1 MDSRRDWPAR
11 AIAALALILGV
22 RYLVWRVDSTMSA
35 VWLPL
40 TLALFAG
47 ELYALFS
54 LAGFTFTTWR
64 LRPANRIPPA
74 RLPSVD
80 VFVPTYDEDE
90 QVLRSTLIGCAAL
103 DYPNFQ
109 VWLLDDGRRP
119 WVRDLAGELG
129 ARYLTRENN
138 SHAKAGNINAALPR
152 TSGEL
157 ILILDADHVPQPQML
172 QAVIGHFGDERLA
185 YVQTPHEFYNRDS
198 VQHVEDDDHD
208 QSMFF
213 HVVQP
218 GRDHHGAAFWCGSG
232 AVIRRSA
239 LEEVGGLATDTITE
253 DFHTSLRIHRRG
265 WRSRFHDEA
274 LVYGIAPHNLEQFLL
289 QRHRWA
295 AGNLATLRTP
305 DNPMRASDLTL
316 RQRLC
321 YSIGLVEVLTALQRA
336 LLIVVLA
343 VTVGWGRLP
352 LHASAG
358 QFLAEFVPWAVASTL
373 ASLMLSGGR
382 LKLLTAVR
390 FEYYTLPAHLRAVLA
405 LVWPDHKFKVTPK
418 TGVDGGGLSWI
429 RLNIPLAVL
438 VAMLGGALAW
448 RAGVQAEILPGRHL
462 ALPLLAIVSA
472 TALFELARLMVAVLS
487 LTRRRQVRRTY
498 RFPTHLAATLARS
511 GQRVTVTDMSVGG
524 CALQVG
530 APAVRATDVELDV
543 DFGALGVRRFTMTDI
558 RAGRSGDGLRVTGRW
573 SPTSPESRD
582 ALYVALFVLG
592 PPAQVIDEAIVTGG
606 AAQGVAR
613 RLGLARRVEIAA

>member
-1 MDSRRDWPAR
+1 MESRRDWPAR
-11 AIAALALILGV
+11 AIAALALVLGV
-22 RYLVWRVDSTMSA
+22 RYLVWRVDSTMSD

-64 LRPANRIPPA
+64 LRPVGRTPA
-74 RLPSVD
+74 RRLPSVD
-80 VFVPTYDEDE
+80 VFVPTYDEDV

-103 DYPNFQ
+103 DYPDFEIW
-109 VWLLDDGRRP
+109 VLDDGRRP
-119 WVRDLAGELG
+119 WVKDLAGELG
-129 ARYLTRENN
+129 ARYLTRDKNH
-138 SHAKAGNINAALPR
+138 HAKAGNINAALPR

-172 QAVIGHFGDERLA
+172 QVVIGHFEDDRLA

-198 VQHVEDDDHD
+198 VQHVERDDHD

-213 HVVQP
+213 HVIQP
-218 GRDHHGAAFWCGSG
+218 GRDHHGAAFWCGTG

-253 DFHTSLRIHRRG
+253 DFHTSLRIHRSG
-265 WRSRFHDEA
+265 WRSRFHNEA

-295 AGNLATLRTP
+295 AGNLAVLRTADSP
-305 DNPMRASDLTL
+305 LTAAGL
-316 RQRLC
+316 TWRQRLC
-321 YSIGLVEVLTALQRA
+321 YGIGLAEVLTALQRA

-352 LHASAG
+352 VHATASH
-358 QFLAEFVPWAVASTL
+358 FLVEFLPWAVSSTL
-373 ASLMLSGGR
+373 ATMLLSSGR
-382 LKLLTAVR
+382 LRLLTAVR

-418 TGVDGGGLSWI
+418 TGVDGGGLSWL

-438 VAMLGGALAW
+438 VLGLGGALVW
-448 RAGVQAEILPGRHL
+448 RVGVQAGVLPGRHL
-462 ALPLLAIVSA
+462 ATGLLAIVMAS
-472 TALFELARLMVAVLS
+472 ALFELARLMVAVLS
-487 LTRRRQVRRTY
+487 LTRRRQVRLTY
-498 RFPTHLAATLARS
+498 RFPSRLPATIVGS
-511 GQRVTVTDMSVGG
+511 HESVTVTDMSVGG
-524 CALQVG
+524 CAVQVA
-530 APAVRATDVELDV
+530 APAVSATDLEIDV
-543 DFGALGVRRFTMTDI
+543 DFGALGVRRFAMTDVWA
-558 RAGRSGDGLRVTGRW
+558 RRTDGGMRVSGRW
-573 SPTSPESRD
+573 EPATLEARD

-592 PPAQVIDEAIVTGG
+592 PPAQVLDEGTVTGM

-613 RLGLARRVEIAA
+613 RLGLGRRVEIAA

>member
-1 MDSRRDWPAR
+1 MESRRDWPAR
-11 AIAALALILGV
+11 AIAVLALILGV
-22 RYLVWRVDSTMSA
+22 RYLVWRVDSTMSHT
-35 VWLPL
+35 WLPL

-47 ELYALFS
+47 ELFALFS

-64 LRPANRIPPA
+64 MRPVERIAPV
-74 RLPSVD
+74 RLPPVD

-90 QVLRSTLIGCAAL
+90 QVLRSTLVGCAAL
-103 DYPNFQ
+103 DYPDFEI
-109 VWLLDDGRRP
+109 WLLDDGRRP
-119 WVRDLAGELG
+119 WVRELAGELG
-129 ARYLTRENN
+129 ARYLTRDDN

-157 ILILDADHVPQPQML
+157 ILILDADHVPQPHML

-198 VQHVEDDDHD
+198 VQHVEHDDHD

-218 GRDHHGAAFWCGSG
+218 GRDTHGAAFWCGSG
-232 AVIRRSA
+232 AVIRRRA

-305 DNPMRASDLTL
+305 DNPIRASNLTL

-321 YSIGLVEVLTALQRA
+321 YAIGLAEVLTALQRA

-352 LHASAG
+352 LHASAS
-358 QFLAEFVPWAVASTL
+358 QFLLEFVPWAAASTM

-405 LVWPDHKFKVTPK
+405 LVWPDHRFKVTPK
-418 TGVDGGGLSWI
+418 TGVDGGGLSWL
-429 RLNIPLAVL
+429 RLNVPLAVL
-438 VAMLGGALAW
+438 VAALGGALAW
-448 RAGVQAEILPGRHL
+448 RAGVQAGLLPGRHL
-462 ALPLLAIVSA
+462 AEPLLAIVAAS
-472 TALFELARLMVAVLS
+472 ALFELARLMVAVLS
-487 LTRRRQVRRTY
+487 LTRRRQVRLAY
-498 RFPTHLAATLARS
+498 RFRAQLPAVIAGL
-511 GQRVTVTDMSVGG
+511 GQRVAVTDMSAGG
-524 CALQVG
+524 CALQVA
-530 APAVRATDVELDV
+530 APAISATDLEVDV
-543 DFGALGVRRFTMTDI
+543 DLGALGVHRFAMTDVWA
-558 RAGRSGDGLRVTGRW
+558 RRSDGGMRVSGRW
-573 SPTSPESRD
+573 EPAGADARN

-592 PPAQVIDEAIVTGG
+592 PPVRVLDEAVLRST

-613 RLGLARRVEIAA
+613 RLGLGRRAEIAA

>member
-1 MDSRRDWPAR
+1 MESRRDWPAR
-11 AIAALALILGV
+11 AIAVLALILGV
-22 RYLVWRVDSTMSA
+22 RYLVWRVDATMSHA
-35 VWLPL
+35 WLPL

-47 ELYALFS
+47 EAYALFS
-54 LAGFTFTTWR
+54 LAGFAFTTWR
-64 LRPANRIPPA
+64 LRPADRIEPA

-80 VFVPTYDEDE
+80 VFVPTYDEDD

-103 DYPNFQ
+103 DYPNFEIW
-109 VWLLDDGRRP
+109 VLDDGRRA
-119 WVRDLAGELG
+119 WVRELAGELG
-129 ARYLTRENN
+129 ARYLTRDTNA
-138 SHAKAGNINAALPR
+138 HAKAGNINAALPQ

-198 VQHVEDDDHD
+198 VQHVEHDDHD

-218 GRDHHGAAFWCGSG
+218 GRDHHDAAFWCGSG

-265 WRSRFHDEA
+265 WRSRFHNEA

-295 AGNLATLRTP
+295 AGNLAALRTP
-305 DNPMRASDLTL
+305 DSPFSASGLTW

-321 YSIGLVEVLTALQRA
+321 YGIGLLEVLTALQRA

-352 LHASAG
+352 VHASAAR
-358 QFLAEFVPWAVASTL
+358 FLEEFLPWAVASLL
-373 ASLMLSGGR
+373 ASRMLSDGR

-405 LVWPDHKFKVTPK
+405 LVWPDHKFRVTPK
-418 TGVDGGGLSWI
+418 TGTDGGGLSWL
-429 RLNIPLAVL
+429 RLNVPLAAL
-438 VAMLGGALAW
+438 VAALGGALVW
-448 RAGVQAEILPGRHL
+448 RAGVEAGLLPGRHL
-462 ALPLLAIVSA
+462 GGPLLAIVTAS
-472 TALFELARLMVAVLS
+472 ALFELARLMVAALS
-487 LTRRRQVRRTY
+487 LTRRRQVRLAY
-498 RFPTHLAATLARS
+498 RFPSRLPATIAGS
-511 GQRVTVTDMSVGG
+511 GRPVTVTDMSVGG
-524 CALQVG
+524 CALQV
-530 APAVRATDVELDV
+530 ATPAIRATDLEVDV
-543 DFGALGVRRFTMTDI
+543 DLGALGVRRFTMTDVSA
-558 RAGRSGDGLRVTGRW
+558 RRTEGGMRVSGRW
-573 SPTSPESRD
+573 APASPEARD

-592 PPAQVIDEAIVTGG
+592 PPVRLLDRNVVNGL

-613 RLGLARRVEIAA
+613 RLGLARRVEVAA

>member
-1 MDSRRDWPAR
+1 VTSRRDWPAR
-11 AIAALALILGV
+11 AIAALALILGA
-22 RYLVWRVDSTMSA
+22 RYLAWRVDSTMSG

-47 ELYALFS
+47 ELYALLS

-64 LRPANRIPPA
+64 LRPVDRISPVRQPA
-74 RLPSVD
+74 VD
-80 VFVPTYDEDE
+80 VYVPTYDEDE

-103 DYPNFQ
+103 DYPNFEIW
-109 VWLLDDGRRP
+109 VLDDGRRP
-119 WVRDLAGELG
+119 WVADLAADLG
-129 ARYLTRENN
+129 ARYLTREQNV
-138 SHAKAGNINAALPR
+138 HAKAGNINAALPR
-152 TSGEL
+152 TRGEL

-172 QAVIGHFGDERLA
+172 QAVVGHFEDDGLA

-198 VQHVEDDDHD
+198 VQHVEHDDHD

-218 GRDHHGAAFWCGSG
+218 GRDDHGAAFWCGSG
-232 AVIRRSA
+232 AVIRRAA

-295 AGNLATLRTP
+295 AGNLATLRTADSP
-305 DNPMRASDLTL
+305 LRASRLTW
-316 RQRLC
+316 RQRVC
-321 YSIGLVEVLTALQRA
+321 YGVGLAEVLTSLQRA

-352 LHASAG
+352 IHASAG
-358 QFLAEFVPWAVASTL
+358 QFLAEFVPWAVASTM
-373 ASLMLSGGR
+373 ASLMLSSGR

-405 LVWPDHKFKVTPK
+405 LVWPDDRFKVTPK
-418 TGVDGGGLSWI
+418 TGVDGGGLSWL
-429 RLNIPLAVL
+429 RLNVPLAVL
-438 VAMLGGALAW
+438 VAGLGGALVW
-448 RAGVQAEILPGRHL
+448 RGGVQAGLVPGRHL
-462 ALPLLAIVSA
+462 ALPLLAIITA

-487 LTRRRQVRRTY
+487 LTRRRQVRLTY
-498 RFPTHLAATLARS
+498 RFPSHLPAAIAGS
-511 GQRVTVTDMSVGG
+511 NQPVTVTDMSVGG
-524 CALQVG
+524 CALQIG
-530 APAVRATDVELDV
+530 APAISATHLEVDV
-543 DFGALGVRRFTMTDI
+543 DFGALGVRRFAMTDVSAR
-558 RAGRSGDGLRVTGRW
+558 RAGGGMRVSGRW
-573 SPTSPESRD
+573 EPITPEARD
-582 ALYVALFVLG
+582 ALYLALFVLG
-592 PPAQVIDEAIVTGG
+592 PPVRLLDEATVNGA
-606 AAQGVAR
+606 AAQGVAQ
-613 RLGLARRVEIAA
+613 RLGLGRRVEIAA

>member
-1 MDSRRDWPAR
+1 MESRRDWPAR

-22 RYLVWRVDSTMSA
+22 RYLVWRVDSTMSQT
-35 VWLPL
+35 WLPL
-40 TLALFAG
+40 TLALFAA

-64 LRPANRIPPA
+64 LRPTERIEPA

-90 QVLRSTLIGCAAL
+90 QVLRSTLVGCAAL
-103 DYPNFQ
+103 DYPNFEIW
-109 VWLLDDGRRP
+109 VLDDGRRA
-119 WVRDLAGELG
+119 WVRELAGELG
-129 ARYLTRENN
+129 ARYLTRETN
-138 SHAKAGNINAALPR
+138 SHAKAGNINAALPH

-198 VQHVEDDDHD
+198 VQHVEHDDHD

-218 GRDHHGAAFWCGSG
+218 GRDHHDAAFWCGSG
-232 AVIRRSA
+232 AVIRRRA

-253 DFHTSLRIHRRG
+253 DFHTSIRIHRRG

-305 DNPMRASDLTL
+305 DNPIRASNLTF

-321 YSIGLVEVLTALQRA
+321 YAIGLAEVLTALQRA
-336 LLIVVLA
+336 LLILVLA

-358 QFLAEFVPWAVASTL
+358 EFLREFVPWAVASTL

-390 FEYYTLPAHLRAVLA
+390 FEYYTLPAHLRALLA
-405 LVWPDHKFKVTPK
+405 LVWPDRKFKVTPK
-418 TGVDGGGLSWI
+418 TGTDGGGLSWL
-429 RLNIPLAVL
+429 RLNVPLAVL
-438 VAMLGGALAW
+438 VAALAGALVW
-448 RAGVQAEILPGRHL
+448 RAGVEAGLVPGRHL
-462 ALPLLAIVSA
+462 AGPLLAIVTA
-472 TALFELARLMVAVLS
+472 PALFELARLMVAVLS
-487 LTRRRQVRRTY
+487 LTRRHQVRLGY
-498 RFPTHLAATLARS
+498 RFPAELAAVIAGS
-511 GQRVTVTDMSVGG
+511 GQPVTVTDMSVGG
-524 CALQVG
+524 CALQVA
-530 APAVRATDVELDV
+530 APAISATDLEVAV
-543 DFGALGVRRFTMTDI
+543 DLGALGVRSFRMTDVWAR
-558 RAGRSGDGLRVTGRW
+558 RADGGMRVSGRW
-573 SPTSPESRD
+573 EPVDAEARD

-592 PPAQVIDEAIVTGG
+592 PPVRLLDEEVVNGS

-613 RLGLARRVEIAA
+613 RLGLAGRVEIAA